1 MVPKQS
7 NTGAIVIIVILIIL
21 IIVGIVLIIV
31 FQGQY
36 NNCKDKESPLCL
48 TGNCPARIDAGGCE
62 YSPFK
67 FVDGE
72 IKCKTSIFP
81 TSKVPTVTPLSG

>member
-7 NTGAIVIIVILIIL
+7 NTGAIVIIVILAIL

-48 TGNCPARIDAGGCE
+48 TGNCPATTDACGN
-62 YSPFK
+62 SPFK
-67 FVDGE
+67 FVDGQ
-72 IKCKTSIFP
+72 IVCKTSIFP
-81 TSKVPTVTPLSG
+81 TSTVPTVTPLSG

>member
-1 MVPKQS
+1 MVPKKG

-48 TGNCPARIDAGGCE
+48 TGNCPATTDACGN
-62 YSPFK
+62 SPFK
-67 FVDGE
+67 FVDGQ
-72 IKCKTSIFP
+72 IVCKNSIFP
-81 TSKVPTVTPLSG
+81 ASKVPTVTPLSG